1 MASMFTFH
9 SLFLHP
15 LFGALKLSLR
25 LLLIVV
31 PLLVVFELIRA
42 LPFWK
47 RLGNTGKMQ
56 VHVRKMGLSPHTLVP
71 LFTGI
76 FLGIAYG
83 AGVIIK
89 ISREEALGWADLWLL
104 GLFLATCH
112 AVVEDTLIFVVVGGM
127 GRWIILPRIL
137 LACLLSFSLLIILK
151 QQKTKQI
158 SS

>member
-1 MASMFTFH
+1 MTSIKA
-9 SLFLHP
+9 LFLHP
-15 LFGALKLSLR
+15 LAGALGLSLR
-25 LLLIVV
+25 LLCIIV
-31 PLLVVFELIRA
+31 PLLVAFELIRA

-47 RLGNTGKMQ
+47 RFQNMGGVNG
-56 VHVRKMGLSPHTLVP
+56 RIEKMGVSTYTLIP
-71 LFTGI
+71 LMTGI

-89 ISREEALGWADLWLL
+89 ISKEKALGWADLWIL

-127 GRWIILPRIL
+127 GRWIIIPRIL
-137 LACLLSFSLLIILK
+137 LACSLVVILFIGVK
-151 QQKTKQI
+151 ANKAKQI